1 MKYFR
6 VRYADERW
14 EILKA
19 ESAID
24 LIRQYDFC
32 TREHVNTRITEL
44 NGEQGAIARA
54 NDNE

>member
-6 VRYADERW
+6 VRYADDRF

-19 ESAID
+19 ENALA

-32 TREHVNTRITEL
+32 TRDHVNTRITEL
-44 NGEQGAIARA
+44 TGEQLAIAQS
-54 NDNE
+54 NDE